1 MEVSIKNV
9 NAAAPQ
15 SDCLVVGVY
24 EAKVLSEAA
33 QEIDRASKGGHSAV
47 DSYQYAYGDWVK

>member
-1 MEVSIKNV
+1 MEFSIKNV
-9 NAAAPQ
+9 NAAATQ

-33 QEIDRASKGGHSAV
+33 QEIDLASKGMISKLLA
-47 DSYQYAYGDWVK
+47 DGDMDGKL